1 MKVIVFGIGTY
12 YREQKEKLNILDD
25 IEIVAFADNNASL
38 WNERIDEIIIISPN
52 LIPYLEYDKILI
64 MSIHVCAI
72 CEQLLA
78 LGVVW
83 NRIITWEQFCAESV
97 QGKRNLFSIKSP
109 MDYSQKSILIISTDL
124 GYNGGTFAAV
134 YAALALEQSGISVI
148 LAAPKGDKK
157 LIKEIME
164 RKIDVVV
171 WPSLPYVFDID
182 REWILQFDA
191 VMVNTF
197 QMVECAYQ
205 ISKICPTIWWI
216 HEPLEMYAFAMMK
229 YPNCKKI
236 VQQKNLDI
244 YAVSK
249 IAQRNYNKSFGFDRC
264 EKILT
269 LGIPDKAIDV
279 KKQRIQDKKI
289 VFAIIGSVCS
299 LKAQDIFLQAVS
311 MLSHREN
318 LVFWIIGRMYD
329 NEYCQRIRNI
339 AEDIKSVKVWGE
351 LTKAQMGSLFPE
363 IDVLV
368 CASKEETLSITVIEA
383 MMYRK
388 ICIVTDTTGIAEY
401 MKDKRNGFVISCNNA
416 NALKEKIEWIMN
428 NKDELEKIRIHA
440 RNTYEKYFNMDVF
453 GANLKNALKDIGR

>member
-1 MKVIVFGIGTY
+1 
-12 YREQKEKLNILDD
+12 
-25 IEIVAFADNNASL
+25 
-38 WNERIDEIIIISPN
+38 
-52 LIPYLEYDKILI
+52 
-64 MSIHVCAI
+64 
-72 CEQLLA
+72 
-78 LGVVW
+78 
-83 NRIITWEQFCAESV
+83 
-97 QGKRNLFSIKSP
+97 
-109 MDYSQKSILIISTDL
+109 
-124 GYNGGTFAAV
+124 
-134 YAALALEQSGISVI
+134 
-148 LAAPKGDKK
+148 
-157 LIKEIME
+157 
-164 RKIDVVV
+164 
-171 WPSLPYVFDID
+171 
-182 REWILQFDA
+182 
-191 VMVNTF
+191 
-197 QMVECAYQ
+197 
-205 ISKICPTIWWI
+205 
-216 HEPLEMYAFAMMK
+216 
-229 YPNCKKI
+229 
-236 VQQKNLDI
+236 
-244 YAVSK
+244 
-249 IAQRNYNKSFGFDRC
+249 
-264 EKILT
+264 
-269 LGIPDKAIDV
+269 
-279 KKQRIQDKKI
+279 
-289 VFAIIGSVCS
+289 
-299 LKAQDIFLQAVS
+299 